1 MKKLV
6 GFIVLLAI
14 AVSVTTCNN
23 KLDILAPYKEIPS
36 IYAVLNPQEK
46 LQMIRVNKIFLGPGN
61 AFDMAKVADSIN
73 YKPNELRISLEHYNN
88 GVKSASAG
96 LSSNA
101 SEIVFRDSVITT
113 SSGVF
118 NSTQRVYVT
127 NERLKTFGTYK
138 LIVKNLN
145 SNSVYSA
152 KSSVLDSVSGGGFP
166 PFGGVKYPKPPNV
179 VYDPNNPLYDNEVY
193 INYDKP
199 GATYSYRIISIPNA
213 KIYQSFIRIHFQD
226 TTSSGYGAKNYMD
239 YVVGSFEISEV
250 KAGEKVNFSFR
261 GNSLYEGLKT
271 DLSKKALASPAG
283 IIGRRPLFVDMMCIC
298 VSQDYADY
306 LQYSAPSQSVAQ
318 DKPLYSNFENGAY
331 GLFAFRSRC
340 QVRKEI
346 SPYFVNQIAFN
357 PNTCAFKFLA
367 SGYNSWSGCP

>member
-6 GFIVLLAI
+6 GFIVLLAV
-14 AVSVTTCNN
+14 AMSVTTCNN
-23 KLDILAPYKEIPS
+23 KLDILAPYREIPS

-46 LQMIRVNKIFLGPGN
+46 LQMIRINKIFLGPGN

-73 YKPNELRISLEHYNN
+73 YKSGELRVSLEHYNN
-88 GVKSASAG
+88 GVKSTFAG
-96 LSSNA
+96 IFSNA
-101 SEIVFRDSVITT
+101 SEIVFRDSIITT
-113 SSGVF
+113 VSGAF

-152 KSSVLDSVSGGGFP
+152 KSVVVDSVSGAGFP
-166 PFGGVKYPKPPNV
+166 PFSTPYYPIPPGSFNPN
-179 VYDPNNPLYDNEVY
+179 DPNNDNVVF
-193 INYDKP
+193 INYEKP
-199 GATYSYRIISIPNA
+199 GAQYSYRIVSIPNA
-213 KIYQSFIRIHFQD
+213 KIYQSLIRIHFQD
-226 TTSSGYGAKNYMD
+226 TTSAGYGAKNYMD
-239 YVVGSFEISEV
+239 YVVGSYEIPDV
-250 KAGEKVNFSFR
+250 KAGERVNFSFK
-261 GNSLYEGLKT
+261 GSSLYEGLKT
-271 DLSKKALASPAG
+271 DLSKKPLVSTAG
-283 IIGRRPLFVDMMCIC
+283 IIGRRPLFVDMICIC

-346 SPYFVNQIAFN
+346 SPYFVNQIAN
-357 PNTCAFKFLA
+357 NSNTCSFKFLA
-367 SGYNSWSGCP
+367 SGYNSWNGCP

>member
-6 GFIVLLAI
+6 GFIVLLVVAM
-14 AVSVTTCNN
+14 SVTTCNN

-46 LQMIRVNKIFLGPGN
+46 LQMIRINKIFLGPGN

-73 YKPNELRISLEHYNN
+73 YKPGELRVSLEHYNN
-88 GVKSASAG
+88 GVKSVSASA
-96 LSSNA
+96 SSNT
-101 SEIVFRDSVITT
+101 SEIVFRDSIITT
-113 SSGVF
+113 AAGAF
-118 NSTQRVYVT
+118 NTTQRVYVT
-127 NERLKTFGTYK
+127 NERLKPFGTYK

-145 SNSVYSA
+145 SNSVYTA
-152 KSSVLDSVSGGGFP
+152 KSAAIDSVSGNGFP
-166 PFGGVKYPKPPNV
+166 PFSAPYYPVPAGLYNPN
-179 VYDPNNPLYDNEVY
+179 DPNNDNVVF
-193 INYDKP
+193 INYEKP
-199 GATYSYRIISIPNA
+199 ASQYSLRVISIPNV
-213 KIYQSFIRIHFQD
+213 KLYQALIRIHFQD

-239 YVVGSFEISEV
+239 YVIGSYEIPEIKV
-250 KAGEKVNFSFR
+250 GEKVNFSFK

-271 DLSKKALASPAG
+271 DLSKKSLASPAS
-283 IIGRRPLFVDMMCIC
+283 IIGRRILFVDMICIC

-331 GLFAFRSRC
+331 GLFAFRSKC

-346 SPYFVNQIAFN
+346 SGYFVNQIAYN
-357 PNTCAFKFLA
+357 SNTCAYKFLA
-367 SGYNSWSGCP
+367 SATNVWGGCP